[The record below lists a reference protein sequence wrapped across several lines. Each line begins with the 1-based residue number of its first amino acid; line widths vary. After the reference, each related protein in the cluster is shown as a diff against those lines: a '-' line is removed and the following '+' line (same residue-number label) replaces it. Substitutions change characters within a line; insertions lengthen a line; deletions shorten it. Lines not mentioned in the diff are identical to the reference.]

1 MAYDANVTVT
11 NWTDSVAASNLNFLT
26 PSQFVFTMQR
36 LEGVAFTCQT
46 ANVPNISLQ
55 PSTQF
60 ARVKDTPVP
69 GDTITFGDLLVTF
82 LIDEDMKNFK
92 ALQDWMVQITADLDT
107 NDYNAYINR
116 QAEFPTA
123 RNATLKPIAPTMTD
137 ATMSITDSNNNVNIE
152 VRFKDLFPTSLEAIQ
167 FDITDTTM
175 PYLTASAS
183 FAFSYYEIVKL

>member
-1 MAYDANVTVT
+1 MAYDTNVTIT

-46 ANVPNISLQ
+46 ANIPNISMSSSLQ
-55 PSTQF
+55 AT
-60 ARVKDTPVP
+60 RMKDTPLP
-69 GDTITFGDLLVTF
+69 GDTLVFGDMLITF
-82 LIDEDMKNFK
+82 LIDENMTNFK

-107 NDYNAYINR
+107 DDYNAYINR

-123 RNATLKPIAPTMTD
+123 RSATLKPIAPTMTD
-137 ATMSITDSNNNVNIE
+137 ATMSITDSNNKVNIE

-183 FAFSYYEIVKL
+183 FAYSHYEIVKI

>member
-1 MAYDANVTVT
+1 MAYDTNVTVT

-107 NDYNAYINR
+107 NDYNTYINR

-183 FAFSYYEIVKL
+183 FAFSYYEIVKI

>member
-26 PSQFVFTMQR
+26 PSQFVFTLQR

-46 ANVPNISLQ
+46 ANIPNISLQ

-60 ARVKDTPVP
+60 ARLKDTPIP
-69 GDTITFGDLLVTF
+69 GDTITFGDLLITF
-82 LIDEDMKNFK
+82 LIDENMVNFK

-123 RNATLKPIAPTMTD
+123 RNQTLKPIAPTMTD
-137 ATMSITDSNNNVNIE
+137 ATMTITDSNNNANIE
-152 VRFKDLFPTSLEAIQ
+152 VRFKDMFPTSLEALQ

>member
-1 MAYDANVTVT
+1 MSYDANVTVT

-26 PSQFVFTMQR
+26 PSQFVFTLQR

-46 ANVPNISLQ
+46 ANIPNISLQ

-60 ARVKDTPVP
+60 SRLKDTPVP
-69 GDTITFGDLLVTF
+69 GDTISFGDLLITF
-82 LIDEDMKNFK
+82 LIDENMVNFK

-107 NDYNAYINR
+107 DDYNAYINR

-123 RNATLKPIAPTMTD
+123 RNQTLKPIATTMTD
-137 ATMSITDSNNNVNIE
+137 ATMTITDSNNNANIE
-152 VRFKDLFPTSLEAIQ
+152 VRFKDMFPTSLEALQ

-175 PYLTASAS
+175 PYLSASAS

>member
-1 MAYDANVTVT
+1 MAYDTNVTIT
-11 NWTDSVAASNLNFLT
+11 NWTDSIAASNLNFLT

-46 ANVPNISLQ
+46 ANIPNISMSSSLQ
-55 PSTQF
+55 AT
-60 ARVKDTPVP
+60 RMKDTPLP
-69 GDTITFGDLLVTF
+69 GDTLVFGDMLITF
-82 LIDEDMKNFK
+82 LIDENMTNFK

-107 NDYNAYINR
+107 DDYNAYINR

-123 RNATLKPIAPTMTD
+123 RSATLKPIAPTMTD
-137 ATMSITDSNNNVNIE
+137 ATMSITDSNNKVNIE

-183 FAFSYYEIVKL
+183 FAYSHYEIVKI

>member
-11 NWTDSVAASNLNFLT
+11 NWTDSIAASNLNFLT

>member
-1 MAYDANVTVT
+1 MAYDTNVTIT

-46 ANVPNISLQ
+46 ANIPNISMSSSMQ
-55 PSTQF
+55 MT
-60 ARVKDTPVP
+60 RMKDTPLP
-69 GDTITFGDLLVTF
+69 GDTLVFGDMLITF
-82 LIDEDMKNFK
+82 LIDENMINFK

-123 RNATLKPIAPTMTD
+123 RSATLKPIAPTMTD
-137 ATMSITDSNNNVNIE
+137 ATMSITDSNNKVNIE